1 MSKSLFDKFRDD
13 LEKYIAEN
21 YVESFE
27 DEGDVEILEDGE
39 DAGICGL
46 PEEEIEL
53 GFRSFSAPME
63 CMAYAS
69 RSLDDVVGN
78 LEKSFMEMVFTFA
91 DSKGMTDTEV
101 QKKANID
108 RKAFSKLR
116 CGTTK
121 NPSKSTALAFAVA
134 LELNLDDT
142 KDLLSRAGFALSPC
156 SKMDLIVQY
165 FIERNV
171 YDIDAINI
179 ALYEH
184 GEQTLGSL
192 NK

>member
-1 MSKSLFDKFRDD
+1 MSNSLFDKFRDD
-13 LEKYIAEN
+13 LEKYIADN

-27 DEGDVEILEDGE
+27 DEGDVE
-39 DAGICGL
+39 ICGL

-53 GFRSFSAPME
+53 GFRSFSAQME
-63 CMAYAS
+63 CMAYAA

-108 RKAFSKLR
+108 RKAFSKLK

-184 GEQTLGSL
+184 GEQTLGSA

>member
-1 MSKSLFDKFRDD
+1 MSNSLLDNIRED
-13 LEKYIAEN
+13 LEKYIEEN
-21 YVESFE
+21 YVEFFE
-27 DEGDVEILEDGE
+27 DEDSAE
-39 DAGICGL
+39 ICGL
-46 PEEEIEL
+46 PEEEL
-53 GFRSFSAPME
+53 GYGFGTFSAPRE
-63 CMAYAS
+63 CMAYAA

-108 RKAFSKLR
+108 RKAFSKLK

-134 LELNLDDT
+134 LELNLDET

-156 SKMDLIVQY
+156 SKMDLIVRY

-171 YDIDAINI
+171 YDIDVVNI

-184 GEQTLGSL
+184 GEQTLGSA

>member
-1 MSKSLFDKFRDD
+1 MSNSLFDKFRDD

-21 YVESFE
+21 YVE
-27 DEGDVEILEDGE
+27 ILEEEDDGE
-39 DAGICGL
+39 ICGL
-46 PEEEIEL
+46 PEEVL
-53 GFRSFSAPME
+53 GYGFGSFSAPME

-91 DSKGMTDTEV
+91 DSKGMKDTEV

-108 RKAFSKLR
+108 RKAFSKLK

-134 LELNLDDT
+134 LELNLDET

-171 YDIDAINI
+171 YDIDVVNI

-184 GEQTLGSL
+184 GEQTLGSA